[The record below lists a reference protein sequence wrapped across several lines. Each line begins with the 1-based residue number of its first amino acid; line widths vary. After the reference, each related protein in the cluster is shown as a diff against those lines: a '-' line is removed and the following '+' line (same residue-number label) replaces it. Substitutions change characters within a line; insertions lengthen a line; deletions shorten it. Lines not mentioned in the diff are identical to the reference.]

1 LFRKLFDHI
10 PLFLRPAIFISGL
23 SDILSLWQRAGAKE
37 RGILI
42 LVFAPMLVCLAGLL
56 LSVVSFVL
64 FVLPSFVLR
73 LLGWGVLTAIF
84 GAGGRYCYERMTGRS
99 VPRGG
104 ASTRA
109 GGYEQAY
116 TDVKFTENEP
126 GPRAQ
131 TGEGTSAPHR
141 EEVRRRW
148 FERVRGKK

>member
-1 LFRKLFDHI
+1 MFRKLFDHI

-73 LLGWGVLTAIF
+73 LLGWGVLTALF
-84 GAGGRYCYERMTGRS
+84 GAGGRYCYERMTGQS
-99 VPRGG
+99 VSRGG
-104 ASTRA
+104 SSYSR
-109 GGYEQAY
+109 GYEQAY
-116 TDVKFTENEP
+116 TDVKFTENGP
-126 GPRAQ
+126 GSRAQ
-131 TGEGTSAPHR
+131 TGEGSSDSHR
-141 EEVRRRW
+141 EEVRQRW